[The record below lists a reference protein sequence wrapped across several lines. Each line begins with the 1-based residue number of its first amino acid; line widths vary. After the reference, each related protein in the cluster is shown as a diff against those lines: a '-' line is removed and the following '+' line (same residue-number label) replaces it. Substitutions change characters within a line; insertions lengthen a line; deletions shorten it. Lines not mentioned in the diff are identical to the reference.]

1 MPIFTIETTY
11 HLPIFRHQT
20 IEAPTV
26 EDACR
31 IAIEDDDWSRDQKDF
46 DSSGE
51 VYVSGAWPGAHSAY
65 YGQAIAVPSHFRE
78 TIQRKADHFDEL
90 LKQLA
95 YAAQPMGLSGTDFE
109 RWLLGAVAAVEKAK
123 AILEERGDPDDHA
136 V

>member
-1 MPIFTIETTY
+1 MPTFTIETTY
-11 HLPIFRHQT
+11 HLPIFRHRT

-26 EDACR
+26 AEACR
-31 IAIEDDDWSRDQKDF
+31 IAIEDDDWSRDQQDF
-46 DSSGE
+46 DASGQ

-65 YGQAIAVPSHFRE
+65 HGEAITVPAHFRE
-78 TIQRKADHFDEL
+78 TVERKADHFDEL

-109 RWLLGAVAAVEKAK
+109 QWFPGAVAAVEKAK
-123 AILEERGDPDDHA
+123 AIVEERRDPDDPA